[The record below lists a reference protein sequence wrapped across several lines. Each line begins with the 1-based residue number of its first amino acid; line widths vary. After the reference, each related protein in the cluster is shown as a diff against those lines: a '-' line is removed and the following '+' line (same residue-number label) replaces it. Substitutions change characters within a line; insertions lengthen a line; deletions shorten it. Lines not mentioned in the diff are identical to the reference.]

1 MILVALGAMDMMADK
16 DRNVFEMP
24 YDKGEMLNF
33 ALYDLHARIE
43 KLQGRTG
50 CQGDQGRRQ
59 GSIRT
64 AKSLCSPARYC
75 RRPAPTTNG
84 ITFGEASSLHPTIS

>member
-33 ALYDLHARIE
+33 ALYDLRARIE
-43 KLQGRTG
+43 KLQAAVDAKAIKGAVKGR
-50 CQGDQGRRQ
+50 
-59 GSIRT
+59 
-64 AKSLCSPARYC
+64 
-75 RRPAPTTNG
+75 
-84 ITFGEASSLHPTIS
+84 

>member
-24 YDKGEMLNF
+24 YDKGEMPNF

-43 KLQGRTG
+43 KLQAAV
-50 CQGDQGRRQ
+50 D
-59 GSIRT
+59 
-64 AKSLCSPARYC
+64 
-75 RRPAPTTNG
+75 
-84 ITFGEASSLHPTIS
+84 ASRIGMRSA